1 MSKPVFDRE
10 AFAKRCVYDDELQE
24 EIILGSFPDIERHLA
39 RVEAAF
45 EKGNAE
51 ELERSAHALK
61 GTSGTLSALRLQ
73 EKAQAIELA
82 AKSSTLDSSTEANVR
97 ELRNDRQELRARL
110 EELGYSLPAASDE

>member
-1 MSKPVFDRE
+1 MSELVFDHD

-24 EIILGSFPDIERHLA
+24 EIIRGSFPDIERHLA

-61 GTSGTLSALRLQ
+61 GTSGTLSALRLR

-82 AKSSTLDSSTEANVR
+82 AKNSALDSSTEANVR
-97 ELRNDRQELRARL
+97 ELRNDKEELRTHL

>member
-1 MSKPVFDRE
+1 VNEPVFDHE

-24 EIILGSFPDIERHLA
+24 EIIRGSFPDIERHLA
-39 RVEAAF
+39 QVEAAF

-73 EKAQAIELA
+73 EKARAIELA
-82 AKSSTLDSSTEANVR
+82 AKSSALDSSTEANVR
-97 ELRNDRQELRARL
+97 ELRNDSQELRARL
-110 EELGYSLPAASDE
+110 EELGYSLSSAPYE